1 MDNDV
6 LDLIKLAQT
15 KPCEDSEEN
24 NDIAKD
30 AIEIL
35 IKNNSGLIWSIVKR
49 FLNRGYDADD
59 LYQIGAIGLIKCIKK
74 FDMSYDVKFSTYAVP
89 MIIGEIKRFIRDDGM
104 IKVSRPLKEIATKA
118 KYMKDFL
125 TKQNNQEPTVNEIAE
140 ALNVRVDD
148 LILALDADRE
158 IESLY
163 STVYQGEGRS
173 VYLIDK
179 LGQQSDTQDKIVENI
194 LLKDLI
200 RNLEPREQEII
211 DLRYFKD
218 KTQSEVA
225 KKIGISQV
233 QVSRIEKKILNKIR
247 LEMKNKSD

>member
-15 KPCEDSEEN
+15 KPSDDSEET

-35 IKNNSGLIWSIVKR
+35 IKNNSGLIWSIVKK

-125 TKQNNQEPTVNEIAE
+125 TKQNNQDPTVNEIAE
-140 ALNVRVDD
+140 ALNVSVED

-179 LGQQSDTQDKIVENI
+179 LEQQSDSQDKIVENI

-200 RNLEPREQEII
+200 STLEPREQEII

-233 QVSRIEKKILNKIR
+233 QVSRIEKKILTKIR
-247 LEMKNKSD
+247 LEMKNKE

>member
-6 LDLIKLAQT
+6 FELIRLAQNT
-15 KPCEDSEEN
+15 EEDKSEE
-24 NDIAKD
+24 AKD
-30 AIEIL
+30 AVEIL
-35 IKNNSGLIWSIVKR
+35 IKNNSGLIWSIVRK

-89 MIIGEIKRFIRDDGM
+89 MIMGEIKRFIRDDGM

-125 TKQNNQEPTVNEIAE
+125 TKQNNQEPTVNEIAL
-140 ALNVRVDD
+140 ALDVSVED
-148 LILALDADRE
+148 LILALDADRD

-179 LGQQSDTQDKIVENI
+179 IEQESDSQEKIVENI
-194 LLKDLI
+194 LLQDLI
-200 RNLEPREQEII
+200 KTLDKREQEII
-211 DLRYFKD
+211 NLRYFKD
-218 KTQSEVA
+218 KTQSQVA
-225 KKIGISQV
+225 EKIGISQV
-233 QVSRIEKKILNKIR
+233 QVSRIEKKILTKIR
-247 LEMKNKSD
+247 NEMKDNR